1 VIKSETP
8 QGVDLIYTHFPNLTD
23 VQKEQFA
30 QLGPLYA
37 EWNAQINVI
46 SRKDIDHIYEHHVLH
61 SLGIAKVMKFADH
74 SKILD
79 VGTGGGFPG
88 IPLAILYPKVQ
99 FTLVDSTG
107 KKIKVVNEVSS
118 ALGLKNV
125 TAIHERA
132 EKVLGSFD
140 FVVSRAVAKL
150 HDFIPWVRNKI
161 RPKQINPWPNGMLL
175 LKGGDLVDELAK
187 AKATWEVLDL
197 SDHFEGEFYSAK
209 KVVYV
214 KLV

>member
-1 VIKSETP
+1 
-8 QGVDLIYTHFPNLTD
+8 
-23 VQKEQFA
+23 
-30 QLGPLYA
+30 
-37 EWNAQINVI
+37 
-46 SRKDIDHIYEHHVLH
+46 
-61 SLGIAKVMKFADH
+61 
-74 SKILD
+74 
-79 VGTGGGFPG
+79 
-88 IPLAILYPKVQ
+88 
-99 FTLVDSTG
+99 
-107 KKIKVVNEVSS
+107 
-118 ALGLKNV
+118 
-125 TAIHERA
+125 
-132 EKVLGSFD
+132 
-140 FVVSRAVAKL
+140 VAKL